1 MEILNKE
8 KLSLYIDHTNLKQ
21 FALYT
26 DIKQLCNEAVE
37 YKFASVCIL
46 PEYIFLCKPL
56 LQGSQVKI
64 CTVVGFPLGSMTNV
78 SKLNEVTDAL
88 NLGADEI
95 DMVINLPALINGEFY
110 KVESDVK
117 EIKAACIDHN
127 ALLKVIIETCLLTED
142 QKITACRIVSACKAD
157 FIKTSTGFS
166 TGGAIVD
173 DILLLRKYSDPQVKV
188 KAAGG
193 IRSFASAFEMINA
206 GADRIGTSS
215 GIKIINEFI
224 SQ

>member
-21 FALYT
+21 TALYT
-26 DIKQLCNEAVE
+26 DINQLCNEAVE

-46 PEYIFLCKPL
+46 PEYIFLCKPIL
-56 LQGSQVKI
+56 EGSDVKI
-64 CTVVGFPLGSMTNV
+64 CTVVGFPLGTMTNI
-78 SKLNEVTDAL
+78 SKLTEAVDAL
-88 NLGADEI
+88 DTGAEEI
-95 DMVINLPALINGEFY
+95 DMVINLPALINRDFH
-110 KVESDVK
+110 KLESD
-117 EIKAACIDHN
+117 IKGIRKACSEHG
-127 ALLKVIIETCLLTED
+127 ALLKVIIETCLLNEE
-142 QKITACRIVSACKAD
+142 QKIYACNIVSACGAD

-166 TGGAIVD
+166 TGGATVD
-173 DILLLRKYSDPQVKV
+173 DVLLLRKYSDISVKV
-188 KAAGG
+188 KASGG
-193 IRSFASAFEMINA
+193 IRTFETALEMIKA